1 MGIGCRGIQKDDVV
15 CILLGCYMPLIIRKM
30 ADHYLLVG
38 NAYIYGLMNGEAL
51 QDIQGSKANVEDIIF
66 Q

>member
-15 CILLGCYMPLIIRKM
+15 CVLLGCNMPLIIRKM

-38 NAYIYGLMNGEAL
+38 NAYIYGLMNGEAF